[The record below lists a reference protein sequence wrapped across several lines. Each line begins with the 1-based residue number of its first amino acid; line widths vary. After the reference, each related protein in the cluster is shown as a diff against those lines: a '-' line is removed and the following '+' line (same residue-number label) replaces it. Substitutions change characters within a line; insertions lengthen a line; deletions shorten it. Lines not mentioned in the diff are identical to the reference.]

1 MTQRQTVRRLDGWTV
16 STAAA
21 LGALLTVYPSNRL
34 GAQVG
39 YDPAHSPYHDMP
51 RGAVTVA
58 SFGYL
63 AGSRGSL
70 GVGPANGLTGG
81 VRYEVQFGAV
91 GASLGLAY
99 AQGTRFVVLPA
110 DSASKRT
117 TGPVDDHVVL
127 ADAGFQLILTGR
139 KTWHGFSP
147 FVGAAL
153 GVAVGSEL
161 PRDTSGYKFG
171 TKLTLMPNAGVRWY
185 PARRLSIRSDLR
197 VVFWKLRYPL
207 SYRVPGADGTSVLS
221 ITAPLEDW
229 TAHPWATIGV
239 GWIF

>member
-1 MTQRQTVRRLDGWTV
+1 MSGRTGGRWLRR
-16 STAAA
+16 SMA
-21 LGALLTVYPSNRL
+21 LCVAVPLS
-34 GAQVG
+34 AQVG

-63 AGSRGSL
+63 AGGRGSL
-70 GVGPANGLTGG
+70 GVGPANGLTAGL
-81 VRYEVQFGAV
+81 RYEVQFGAV
-91 GASLGLAY
+91 GASLGMAY

-110 DSASKRT
+110 DSAARRT
-117 TGPVDDHVVL
+117 TGPFDDHVVL
-127 ADAGFQLILTGR
+127 ADAGLQLILTGR

-147 FVGAAL
+147 FIGAGL
-153 GVAVGSEL
+153 GVALGSKL
-161 PRDTSGYKFG
+161 PRDTSGYTFG
-171 TKLTLMPNAGVRWY
+171 TKFTLMPNAGIRWY
-185 PARRLSIRSDLR
+185 PARRISIRTDLR

-221 ITAPLEDW
+221 ITSPLEDW